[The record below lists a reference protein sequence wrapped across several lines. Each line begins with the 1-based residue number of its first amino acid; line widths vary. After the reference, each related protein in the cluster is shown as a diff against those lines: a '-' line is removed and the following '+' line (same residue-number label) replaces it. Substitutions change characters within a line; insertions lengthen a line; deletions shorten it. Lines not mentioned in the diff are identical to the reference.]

1 MSTISTSA
9 EQAGA
14 RAPAEAPKL
23 KTFRVVIA
31 QIVRTLHV
39 IDVETADAA
48 SAEDKALDIYFDGH
62 HHCNSK
68 CGIGEAE
75 AVDYW
80 EVQS

>member
-1 MSTISTSA
+1 MKTVSTSA

-31 QIVRTLHV
+31 QSFLHV

-48 SAEDKALDIYFDGH
+48 SAEEVALDRYFDGH
-62 HHCNSK
+62 HHCNGK

>member
-1 MSTISTSA
+1 MSTVNTPTDH
-9 EQAGA
+9 AGA

-31 QIVRTLHV
+31 QSFLHV
-39 IDVETADAA
+39 IDVETPDAA
-48 SAEDKALDIYFDGH
+48 SAEEVALDRYFDGH
-62 HHCNSK
+62 HHCNGK